1 MDNDSI
7 DDASDNQKISS
18 NDSKDNSNIKE
29 NIKGDEN
36 DKSSLISKSK
46 KSANSELIDS
56 NPDENV
62 NDIISEFL
70 KIKKCSVILYGI

>member
-36 DKSSLISKSK
+36 DKSSLISKSITMWF
-46 KSANSELIDS
+46 SGS
-56 NPDENV
+56 
-62 NDIISEFL
+62 FT
-70 KIKKCSVILYGI
+70 